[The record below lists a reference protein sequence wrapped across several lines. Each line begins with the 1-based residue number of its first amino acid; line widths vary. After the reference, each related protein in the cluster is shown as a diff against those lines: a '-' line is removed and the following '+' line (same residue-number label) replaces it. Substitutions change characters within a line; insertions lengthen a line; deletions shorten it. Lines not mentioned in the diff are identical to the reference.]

1 MSDISKL
8 PKWAQAEFERLRR
21 ERDLLTAFHRTRPVE
36 PDVDVPKHSEKDKR
50 GFTYNSHTRNVYHSI
65 SSSTGHS
72 TSHLDCGPCPR
83 TTSQRPI
90 KQYSSKLLA
99 ARALRWAVEQDCA
112 VRLAEVDRLI
122 QEFENE

>member
-8 PKWAQAEFERLRR
+8 PKWAQAEFEKLQK
-21 ERDLLTAFHRTRPVE
+21 ERDLLAAFHRTRPVE
-36 PDVDVPKHSEKDKR
+36 PDVGIPKTGFVR
-50 GFTYNSHTRNVYHSI
+50 GFTYNAHTRKVYHSI
-65 SSSTGHS
+65 STMNYHS
-72 TSHLDCGPCPR
+72 FNELAYGQCAE
-83 TTSQRPI
+83 TTSQGPI
-90 KQYSSKLLA
+90 RQYSSKLLA